1 MSKKQFKVTFTND
14 EDGGELKRFDTYK
27 EAREFAQKSKAEEP
41 GDIVRVERGN
51 KILVELA

>member
-1 MSKKQFKVTFTND
+1 MSKKLFKVTFTND

-27 EAREFAQKSKAEEP
+27 EAAAFAKKAKGEEP
-41 GDIVRVERGN
+41 ADIVRVERGN